1 MARFMHHFEKFK
13 CWFIKNKKYVLIG
26 GSVILTIVGSG
37 VGYVLY
43 KNNKISFPDWLKN
56 SSTEELGEVYENMR
70 LNFCKTGTKS
80 FGMEQISR
88 ELGKRGAKE
97 WFEKH
102 PANTSPN
109 FRWTDANRWDRD

>member
-1 MARFMHHFEKFK
+1 MRFLEKVK
-13 CWFIKNKKYVLIG
+13 CWFNKNKKYVLIG
-26 GSVILTIVGSG
+26 GTVVLTIVGTG

-43 KNNKISFPDWLKN
+43 KNSKISFPDWLKIA
-56 SSTEELGEVYENMR
+56 SKEELEEVYEKMR

-88 ELGKRGAKE
+88 ELGERGAKE

-102 PANTSPN
+102 PPNTNPN
-109 FRWTDANRWDRD
+109 FKMD